1 MPRLLFLGTYSD
13 IPYVPRLKSL
23 VRTSE
28 VFVITDAITTLAEVE
43 LYCKKRNI
51 TGVFTTSRVLL
62 SKLMPTKDWTRS
74 LPSLDNY
81 AGSYFKTSSGLEVVG
96 IHPLDQLLTVP
107 YSPFLT
113 EKFISK
119 LTAPEEWDALRLPSL
134 SQFNWELIT
143 PANFESCYEILA
155 NSDHIAV
162 DIETQKDPLSIT
174 CIGFAAVKLTREG
187 IKIQCFVLPVTGQYG
202 EAALTHARK
211 IAALEIPK
219 ILQNGKYDISY
230 LLRYNII
237 LWGYQWDTATLFH
250 AWLAELPKDLAFQSA
265 FLIRDGRYWKDL
277 ADTSDLKQYYMYN
290 ALDCWSTA
298 LAFLSWIQQAPEW
311 AKRNYLVEF
320 PINFPC
326 ILSEMTG
333 VKRDMVALHRARKEQ
348 EDIISKHM
356 LSLTNMVGEPSFNPG
371 SPKQVLTLMRI
382 LGLSDSPLATK
393 KQWDSSDEKHL
404 QKGSY
409 LHPLNAR
416 IFSEILEI
424 RGARKLASTYLA
436 IESDKNGSK
445 EFKGRILYS
454 LIPHGTD
461 TGRLASREHHF
472 WCGLQLQNIPRG
484 PAVKQT
490 LRADN
495 DFLFGEADLEQAE
508 SRDTAHIAG
517 DEKLIAAVSG
527 EDDFHSLNAS
537 AFFGVP
543 YTAIFDNSTRKTL
556 DKKLRDL
563 AKRVNHGANYNMGAG
578 VLVDTMGL
586 EKTYEAK
593 RLLRLPSN
601 WTPAQIAE
609 HLLASF
615 HKTYPGIAGFYYTGM
630 VHQLVTT
637 RHLTSKA
644 AHIPHKQDEWSKSC
658 YNVAYWYES
667 TGGWT
672 RRCFGH
678 HDKNKSH
685 KNAYIAHE
693 PQSLNAMTLNKAYMR
708 VFYEIA
714 IHPEHS
720 RNYKLIGQIH
730 DSIPHQYRKG
740 HEYLSELTARAME
753 IPVTVTGYDGKTRTF
768 TVPAANKC
776 GGIYWSD
783 LG

>member
-13 IPYVPRLKSL
+13 VPYVPRLKSL

-28 VFVITDAITTLAEVE
+28 VFVITESISTLAEVE
-43 LYCKKRNI
+43 MYCKKKGI
-51 TGVFTTSRVLL
+51 TGIFTTSRVLL

-74 LPSLDNY
+74 LPSLDKY
-81 AGSYFKTSSGLEVVG
+81 AGSYFRTSSGLEVVA
-96 IHPLDQLLTVP
+96 IHSLDQLLTVP
-107 YSPFLT
+107 YSPYLT
-113 EKFISK
+113 ERFISK
-119 LTAPEEWDALRLPSL
+119 LTAPEEWEALRLPSL
-134 SQFNWELIT
+134 TEFKWEIIT
-143 PANFESCYEILA
+143 PTNFDSCYDTLSA
-155 NSDHIAV
+155 SDYITV
-162 DIETQKDPLSIT
+162 DIETKQDPLTIT
-174 CIGFAAVKLTREG
+174 CIGFAG
-187 IKIQCFVLPVTGQYG
+187 IKFTSKGINITCFVLPFDSDISVSY
-202 EAALTHARK
+202 ARK
-211 IAALEIPK
+211 LADIKVPK
-219 ILQNGKYDISY
+219 VLQNGKYDISY
-230 LLRYNII
+230 LLRFGII
-237 LWGYQWDTATLFH
+237 LWGYLWDTATMFH
-250 AWLAELPKDLAFQSA
+250 CWLAELPKDLAFQSA

-277 ADTSDLKQYYMYN
+277 ADTSDLQEYYKYN
-290 ALDCWSTA
+290 ALDCWNTS
-298 LAFLSWIQQAPEW
+298 LAFLSWIQQAPDW
-311 AKRNYLVEF
+311 AQRNYLAEF

-333 VKRDMVALHRARKEQ
+333 IKRDMVALERARIEQ
-348 EDIISKHM
+348 DSIIEKH
-356 LSLTNMVGEPSFNPG
+356 LCSLTTMLGVPSFNPN
-371 SPKQVLTLMRI
+371 SPKQVLTLMKV
-382 LGLSDSPLATK
+382 LGLSDPLLASK

-416 IFSEILEI
+416 IFGEILEI
-424 RGARKLASTYLA
+424 RGARKLVSTYL
-436 IESDKNGSK
+436 SNSKDKSGAK

-484 PAVKQT
+484 ADVKQT
-490 LRADN
+490 LIADN

-517 DEKLIAAVSG
+517 DEKLINAVSG
-527 EDDFHSLNAS
+527 ADDFHSINAS

-543 YTAIFDNSTRKTL
+543 YPAIYSNEFRKTL

-586 EKTYEAK
+586 EKIYEARK
-593 RLLRLPSN
+593 LLKLPSN
-601 WTPAQIAE
+601 WTPLQIAE

-615 HKTYPGIAGFYYTGM
+615 HKTYPGIAGNYYTGM
-630 VHQLVTT
+630 IHQVVTT
-637 RHLTSKA
+637 RHITSKA
-644 AHIPHKQDEWSKSC
+644 VHTPHEQDSWSASC
-658 YNVAYWYES
+658 YDVKYWYEHS
-667 TGGWT
+667 GGWT

-678 HDKNKSH
+678 PDKNKTH

-714 IHPEHS
+714 IHPVHS
-720 RNYKLIGQIH
+720 KNFKLIGQIH
-730 DSIPHQYRKG
+730 DSCLFQYRVG
-740 HEYLSELTARAME
+740 HEYLANIVSSMME
-753 IPVTVTGYDGKTRTF
+753 IPVTVKGYDGKVRTF

-776 GGIYWSD
+776 GGIHWSD